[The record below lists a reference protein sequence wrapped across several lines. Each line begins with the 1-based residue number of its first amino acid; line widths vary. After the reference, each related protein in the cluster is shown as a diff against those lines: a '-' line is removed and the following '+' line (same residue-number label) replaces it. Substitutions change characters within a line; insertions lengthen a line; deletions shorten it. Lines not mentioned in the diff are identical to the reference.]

1 MVALGLSARP
11 DLLALVHVTPADK
24 KQELNAICNDATE
37 AAAGSRGANMG
48 NALHALTE
56 RVDAGETVIVPPSLQ
71 RDVDAYVAELAR
83 HSIEIL
89 PEYIERV
96 CVNAKLDEPIA
107 GTTDRIVRWQGA
119 LVVLDVKSAA
129 SMDFAWRKTAIQ
141 LSIYAN
147 ADSLYDREAGTHTDM
162 PPVTRATGIVMHLPA
177 GKGVCKAYAVDLR
190 AGWEGCGSVGCGAS
204 VAEASRP
211 CDPVARRDV
220 GRGMR
225 LVFEVDPATRTP
237 DDTPHNKVSVYESS
251 VTHAGTGEPL
261 VTIYSRGPG
270 MRLTRAQATELR
282 DWLTEWLA

>member
-1 MVALGLSARP
+1 MSGQHGRSYDDYRIVPRAGGKPVRHARATTIAGVLDEREALEKWGKRMVALGLSARP

-190 AGWEGCGSVGCGAS
+190 AGWDAAAQS
-204 VAEASRP
+204 VAVRQWRK
-211 CDPVARRDV
+211 RRD
-220 GRGMR
+220 
-225 LVFEVDPATRTP
+225 LATPLP
-237 DDTPHNKVSVYESS
+237 DAMSD
-251 VTHAGTGEPL
+251 A
-261 VTIYSRGPG
+261 
-270 MRLTRAQATELR
+270 A
-282 DWLTEWLA
+282 